1 MWPDVVFSAVSH
13 HSHSRRTEKMVASVN
28 EVSLEADPTV
38 AEALSKI
45 PSLARHLPSILLP
58 LSGMI
63 ERYTANL
70 DAARSRQLLEF
81 FEFVRSTFSDD
92 DYAAVQRS
100 HLMAENVD
108 FIRASNFLS
117 SELKYLDF
125 PFWAQSKFAVGRR
138 LKLDQH
144 AGEAILDIGSGPGH
158 FGVVARFFG
167 CDYEG
172 LDIAHPPWTPFTKRH
187 LYDDLCEFFQI
198 RRRMNPVRPFEHL
211 VLQRRY
217 GLVTCLM
224 GNFCSYD
231 IGGSRRAPWSWREW
245 AFLLEDLVAGVL
257 TPAYNMY
264 FHVSRDYLPPDVVEN
279 VRRFAK
285 TFDEERSVFTFDET
299 LDLDELRRSVPKG
312 P

>member
-1 MWPDVVFSAVSH
+1 
-13 HSHSRRTEKMVASVN
+13 MVASVS
-28 EVSLEADPTV
+28 EVSLEADPSV

-45 PSLARHLPSILLP
+45 PSLARHLPAILMP

-70 DAARSRQLLEF
+70 DIARNRQLFEF

-92 DYAAVQRS
+92 EYATVQRS
-100 HLMAENVD
+100 HLTAENVD

-125 PFWAQSKFAVGRR
+125 PFWAQSKFAVGRK
-138 LKLDQH
+138 LKLSEH
-144 AGEAILDIGSGPGH
+144 AGKGILDIGSGPGH

-172 LDIAHPPWTPFTKRH
+172 LDIAHPPWTPHTKRH
-187 LYDDLCEFFQI
+187 LYDDLCEFFRI
-198 RRRMNPVRPFEHL
+198 RRTMNPVRPFERL

-217 GLVTCLM
+217 GLATCLM

-231 IGGSRRAPWSWREW
+231 VAASRRAPWGWREW
-245 AFLLEDLVAGVL
+245 AFLLEDLVTGVL
-257 TPAYNMY
+257 TPTYHMY
-264 FHVSRDYLPPDVVEN
+264 FHISRDYLPPDVVEN

-299 LDLDELRRSVPKG
+299 LDLAELRRSVPRG